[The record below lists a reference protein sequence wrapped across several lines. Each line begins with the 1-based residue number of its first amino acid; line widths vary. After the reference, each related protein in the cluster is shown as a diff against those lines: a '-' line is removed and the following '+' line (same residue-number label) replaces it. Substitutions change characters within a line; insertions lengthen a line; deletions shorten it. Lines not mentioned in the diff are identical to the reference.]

1 MAKYF
6 GTDGVRGVANT
17 ELTADLALRLGMA
30 AATVLQ
36 DLPSKTVCIGKDSR
50 LSGDMLECAL
60 AAGFA
65 ACGWQVL
72 CLGVL
77 PTPAVSFLTQKL
89 GAGVGAMISAS
100 HNPAEFNG
108 IKLFGADGRKLGD
121 NLEEAIEQGLDGLL
135 PFTPA
140 PAHAIGSV
148 RHAPH
153 LATEYIAHVQSFL
166 PDLTGMKVLLDCANG
181 ASSATAEQIFGQS
194 GAQITCVHN
203 VPDGCNI
210 NENCGSTHAQL
221 LSRQVREGGFDA
233 AFAFDGDADR
243 CLCLDGEG
251 ELLDGDRIL
260 AMLAA
265 DYQSRNRLPE
275 NTVVATCMSN
285 LGLFE
290 SLKKLNIRVLE
301 AQVGDR
307 FVSEMMQA
315 GGYVLGGEQSGH
327 LILGDRAVTGDG
339 QLTAAALLSLIR
351 RSGKSLSEL
360 KQIMTV
366 FPQVLR
372 NVNVPNAV
380 KKLIPAHPK
389 VEALQKELCAT
400 EGIGR
405 ILLRPSGT
413 EPKLRILIE
422 GADQTLLEQAAT
434 TLEQAVLEAASLL
447 A

>member
-1 MAKYF
+1 MGKYF

-36 DLPSKTVCIGKDSR
+36 DCPSKTVCIGKDSR

-89 GAGVGAMISAS
+89 QAGVGAMISAS

-121 NLEEAIEQGLDGLL
+121 SFEEAIEQGLDGLL
-135 PFTPA
+135 PFAPVPA
-140 PAHAIGSV
+140 NAIGTV
-148 RHAPH
+148 RQAPH
-153 LATEYIAHVQSFL
+153 PIAEYEAHVRSFL
-166 PDLTGMKVLLDCANG
+166 PDLTGMKLLFDCANG
-181 ASSATAEQIFGQS
+181 ASSATAEAIFGQS
-194 GAQITCVHN
+194 GASVTCIHN
-203 VPDGCNI
+203 APDGCNI
-210 NENCGSTHAQL
+210 NQNCGSTHAQL
-221 LSRQVREGGFDA
+221 LCEQVREGGFDA

-243 CLCLDGEG
+243 CLCLDSEG
-251 ELLDGDRIL
+251 ELLDGDRIV

-265 DYQSRNRLPE
+265 DYQSRGALPE
-275 NTVVATCMSN
+275 HTVVATCMSN

-339 QLTAAALLSLIR
+339 QLTAAALLDLLA
-351 RSGKSLSEL
+351 RSGKPLAEL
-360 KQIMTV
+360 KTVMTV

-372 NVNVPNAV
+372 NVTVPNTA
-380 KKLIPAHPK
+380 KKQIPSDPQ
-389 VEALQKELCAT
+389 VCALEQQLCAK

-422 GADQTLLEQAAT
+422 GSDGALLEQAAEA
-434 TLEQAVLEAASLL
+434 LEQAVLQAADRL